1 MCETGRVKLSP
12 FLFNLN
18 YTMTITEIIEYLNA
32 LTTEEDTARRL
43 YWGIVS
49 PYFHPT
55 KQNGEVW
62 DKILKLRDKVA
73 LRSHTRGHYAGGP
86 QAYGPWTRN
95 PTLSKVTDALDNFI
109 KVSRNMCDVEQI
121 ALTPMGISLFNTI
134 DSYCEKT
141 TV

>member
-32 LTTEEDTARRL
+32 SPLNLGDPL
-43 YWGIVS
+43 YYWKIVS
-49 PYFHPT
+49 PKYHPT
-55 KQNGEVW
+55 KKNGEVW

-121 ALTPMGISLFNTI
+121 ALTPMGASLFNTI

-141 TV
+141 PV